1 MSGQKGRREND
12 DARLRLTTVYH
23 VIATIGHGAFSRVL
37 RAERRAD
44 KLQVA
49 IKMFKNTRD
58 AFVTYDREL
67 IAFNAMCQPQGG
79 TIHVISMI
87 DCHKAKRHAWLIL
100 ELVYKLKEVPSDV
113 LKNLKMKRQDVGID
127 LIAIEDDKY
136 IAIQC
141 KYRKT
146 FKALSWRDVA
156 TFDALCM
163 RTGPW
168 HKCIIITTSHNI
180 KREGVT
186 LDKDIFWGKKHFSNL
201 SK

>member
-1 MSGQKGRREND
+1 MEDIIKKVVKFDNVFENFVKEIAYVPVNLKQVKEYTKNVGD
-12 DARLRLTTVYH
+12 LWEDFSCEYLR
-23 VIATIGHGAFSRVL
+23 
-37 RAERRAD
+37 
-44 KLQVA
+44 K
-49 IKMFKNTRD
+49 
-58 AFVTYDREL
+58 
-67 IAFNAMCQPQGG
+67 
-79 TIHVISMI
+79 IHNMQ
-87 DCHKAKRHAWLIL
+87 
-100 ELVYKLKEVPSDV
+100 VYKLKEVPSDV
-113 LKNLKMKRQDVGID
+113 LKHLKMKRQDVGID

-186 LDKDIFWGKKHFSNL
+186 LDKDIFWGKKYFSNL
-201 SK
+201 SKYDWMTLGNFGQGNTCGGHVDKNVNEARVRYFDK